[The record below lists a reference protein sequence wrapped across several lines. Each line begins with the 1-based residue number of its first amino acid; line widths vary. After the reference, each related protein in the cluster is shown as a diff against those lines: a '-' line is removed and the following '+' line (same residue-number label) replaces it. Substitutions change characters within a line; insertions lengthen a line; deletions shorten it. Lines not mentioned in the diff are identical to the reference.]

1 LCTEERGSVPF
12 LDITPICDDGEGQVE
27 FVGLSIDISPNGVR
41 GMLLDFN
48 TISGEKQLCTS
59 NPTVGGRQESPNL
72 IFLIT

>member
-1 LCTEERGSVPF
+1 LCTEECGSVPF
-12 LDITPICDDGEGQVE
+12 LDITPICDDIEGQVE
-27 FVGLSIDISPNGVR
+27 FVGLAINISPNGVR

-48 TISGEKQLCTS
+48 TISGKKQLCAP